1 MTTPLSCWELAIQ
14 LRRDVL
20 PVLDEQGVKLYLVS
34 IGTWER
40 SKQFVEVTDFPPE
53 RLLVDPDNV
62 TYTALGLAKGVM
74 KTFFSAETAFSFKR
88 RFEKGQLSDL
98 KDVMGRWK
106 PWTPPRTDQA
116 LQQGGM
122 FVFDGNKC
130 VWSHYDKGTGSH
142 ADLSEVLG
150 KVGKLVEATS
160 NAATAMPDCGDSAC
174 DIPK

>member
-1 MTTPLSCWELAIQ
+1 MP
-14 LRRDVL
+14 
-20 PVLDEQGVKLYLVS
+20 
-34 IGTWER
+34 
-40 SKQFVEVTDFPPE
+40 SKQLSSYPKLLLSHNTVVLFAAPPQ
-53 RLLVDPDNV
+53 
-62 TYTALGLAKGVM
+62 
-74 KTFFSAETAFSFKR
+74 TAFSFKR

>member
-1 MTTPLSCWELAIQ
+1 MWPPSVPPTLICPRYAVLVSCHRELAIQ

-74 KTFFSAETAFSFKR
+74 KTFFSAEVS
-88 RFEKGQLSDL
+88 
-98 KDVMGRWK
+98 V
-106 PWTPPRTDQA
+106 
-116 LQQGGM
+116 
-122 FVFDGNKC
+122 
-130 VWSHYDKGTGSH
+130 TGYAS
-142 ADLSEVLG
+142 
-150 KVGKLVEATS
+150 KTGKL
-160 NAATAMPDCGDSAC
+160 
-174 DIPK
+174 